1 MSAFTTAVPRVLAL
15 DIDGTL
21 LNSRKEISPRNR
33 AAIEAAGA
41 AGVRI
46 ALVTG
51 RRYPAA
57 RKIADLLPGR
67 PTLVLHNG
75 GLVFEESVAI
85 RVRPLARDTAVS
97 VLTFAKARGADP
109 VVHVGHGGEG
119 LLYVENDSPSHTLL
133 AYYLS
138 RSHPDVRV
146 VENLEAAVRALEED
160 PLQVMFGGSMKE
172 MSDLA
177 RAIEVRGFDVSA
189 LRTVYPKDDL
199 SLIDVVAPSVD
210 KSEALR
216 FLCARWGVAIE
227 EVLAIGD
234 NWNDRLMLLSAGK
247 GCVMGNADP
256 ELRALGLEVIPGN
269 DEDGV
274 AWAVERFVLRGVA
287 PGMTG
292 K

>member
-1 MSAFTTAVPRVLAL
+1 MSAFTTAAPRVLAL

-33 AAIEAAGA
+33 AAIAAA
-41 AGVRI
+41 REAGVRI

-57 RKIADLLPGR
+57 KKIADLLPGH

-85 RVRPLARDTAVS
+85 RVRPLARDSALA
-97 VLTFAKARGADP
+97 VLTFAKTMGADP
-109 VVHVGHGGEG
+109 VVHFGHSGEG

-287 PGMTG
+287 WPLD
-292 K
+292 

>member
-1 MSAFTTAVPRVLAL
+1 MRAANGASIRAVAL

-21 LNSRKEISPRNR
+21 LNSRREVSPRNR
-33 AAIEAAGA
+33 AAIAAAERSGL
-41 AGVRI
+41 RI

-57 RKIADLLPGR
+57 RRIADLLPVR

-75 GLVFEESVAI
+75 GLVIEDAVPL
-85 RVRPLARDTAVS
+85 RVRPLARAS
-97 VLTFAKARGADP
+97 ALAVLTFAKSAGADP
-109 VVHVGHGGEG
+109 VVHFGHKGEG
-119 LLYVENDSPSHTLL
+119 LLYVENASPSHTLL

-146 VENLEAAVRALEED
+146 VESLEAAVANHEDD
-160 PLQVMFGGSMKE
+160 PLQVMFGGSMTE
-172 MSDLA
+172 MGALA
-177 RAIEVRGFDVSA
+177 AAIDGQSFDVSA

-199 SLIDVVAPSVD
+199 SLIDVVAPTVD
-210 KSEALR
+210 KAEALD
-216 FLCARWGVAIE
+216 FVCGRWSIGIA

-234 NWNDRLMLLSAGK
+234 NWNDRDMLLAAGK

-256 ELRALGLEVIPGN
+256 GLRALGLEVLPGN

-274 AWAVERFVLRGVA
+274 AHALERLVMSAG
-287 PGMTG
+287 GG